1 MAVSDHDLNMHA
13 VVLALDFQGW
23 AMQEGCC
30 DLHLSHNICAG
41 AGKSLCYQ
49 IPALLSG
56 GLVLVV
62 SPLIALMKDQLAH
75 LPPGL
80 PGAKLSSGQQAS
92 EALKTL
98 AAIKVWKASVC
109 HCLLVNSH

>member
-1 MAVSDHDLNMHA
+1 MARIH
-13 VVLALDFQGW
+13 
-23 AMQEGCC
+23 
-30 DLHLSHNICAG
+30 AG

-62 SPLIALMKDQLAH
+62 APLIAVRNDQLAH

-80 PGAKLSSGQQAS
+80 RGAMLWFGQQAS
-92 EALKTL
+92 EALRTL
-98 AAIKVWKASVC
+98 AAIKVCSSSP
-109 HCLLVNSH
+109 CLQRSITMQMPYSCLPLKFRVKHVYCMG

>member
-1 MAVSDHDLNMHA
+1 MP
-13 VVLALDFQGW
+13 VLANAIGGYKLLQLS
-23 AMQEGCC
+23 C
-30 DLHLSHNICAG
+30 DSTAQSACILLNHARIVIRLEYMKSVSYAG

-75 LPPGL
+75 LPAGL
-80 PGAKLSSGQQAS
+80 PGAMLWSGQQGS

-98 AAIKVWKASVC
+98 AAIKVHS
-109 HCLLVNSH
+109 L

>member
-1 MAVSDHDLNMHA
+1 
-13 VVLALDFQGW
+13 
-23 AMQEGCC
+23 
-30 DLHLSHNICAG
+30 
-41 AGKSLCYQ
+41 LCYQ

-75 LPPGL
+75 LPAGL
-80 PGAKLSSGQQAS
+80 PGAMLWSGQQGS

-98 AAIKVWKASVC
+98 AAIRVHS
-109 HCLLVNSH
+109 L

>member
-1 MAVSDHDLNMHA
+1 
-13 VVLALDFQGW
+13 
-23 AMQEGCC
+23 MQEGCC
-30 DLHLSHNICAG
+30 DLHFSQNICAG

-80 PGAKLSSGQQAS
+80 PGAMLWSGQQAS

-109 HCLLVNSH
+109 HCLFVNSH

>member
-1 MAVSDHDLNMHA
+1 MHA
-13 VVLALDFQGW
+13 VILALVFQGW
-23 AMQEGCC
+23 PIRKGGC
-30 DLHLSHNICAG
+30 DHQFQATICAG

-80 PGAKLSSGQQAS
+80 PGAMLWSGQQAS
-92 EALKTL
+92 EALNTL
-98 AAIKVWKASVC
+98 AAIEVCKAPVC
-109 HCLLVNSH
+109 HCLLFDP